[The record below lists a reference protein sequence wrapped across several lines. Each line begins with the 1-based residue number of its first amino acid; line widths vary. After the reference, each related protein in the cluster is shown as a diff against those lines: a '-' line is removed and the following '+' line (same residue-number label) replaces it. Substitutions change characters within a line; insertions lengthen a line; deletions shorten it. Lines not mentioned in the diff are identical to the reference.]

1 MKQLI
6 EFWKLALRLKN
17 EPRKGWFQRVDLE
30 EIESV
35 ADHSFGV
42 AILSLFEAERRRYDV
57 GHVLK
62 LALVHD
68 LEEGITGD
76 LTPQDK
82 RKLTP
87 KIVSHRK
94 KVAKE
99 RILAN
104 LPPGQKQGYQRIWKE
119 LVAGRTREARLV
131 KDLDKLEMAL
141 QASYYESKG
150 ASTTEIKDFYR
161 SARRAIKD
169 RTLKE
174 ILGQIT
180 EERN

>member
-1 MKQLI
+1 M
-6 EFWKLALRLKN
+6 RLKN
-17 EPRKGWFQRVDLE
+17 EPRRGWIKSVDLE

-42 AILSLFEAERRRYDV
+42 AILSLFEAERRGYDV

-68 LEEGITGD
+68 LEEAITGD
-76 LTPQDK
+76 LTPKDK
-82 RKLTP
+82 RRLTA

-94 KVAKE
+94 KVANE

-104 LPPGQKQGYQRIWKE
+104 LPLRQKQGYQRTWKE
-119 LVAGRTREARLV
+119 LVAGRTGEARLV

-141 QASYYESKG
+141 QARYYESEG
-150 ASTTEIKDFYR
+150 ARTTEIKDFYR
-161 SARRAIKD
+161 SARMAIKD
-169 RTLKE
+169 RALKE
-174 ILGQIT
+174 ILGRIT

>member
-1 MKQLI
+1 LNQLI
-6 EFWKLALRLKN
+6 EFWKLASRLKN
-17 EPRKGWFQRVDLE
+17 EPRRGWFQRVKLE

-42 AILSLFEAERRRYDV
+42 AILSLFEAERRGYDV
-57 GHVLK
+57 GHVLE

-68 LEEGITGD
+68 LEEAITGD
-76 LTPQDK
+76 LTPKDK

-94 KVAKE
+94 RVAKE

-104 LPPGQKQGYQRIWKE
+104 LPLRQRQRYQRIWNE

-169 RTLKE
+169 GGLRK
-174 ILGQIT
+174 ILGEVT

>member
-1 MKQLI
+1 LEQLI

-17 EPRKGWFQRVDLE
+17 EPRRGWFQKVGLK

-42 AILSLFEAERRRYDV
+42 AILSLFEAERRGYDV

-68 LEEGITGD
+68 LEEAITGD
-76 LTPQDK
+76 LTPKDK
-82 RKLTP
+82 RMLTA

-94 KVAKE
+94 KVANE

-104 LPPGQKQGYQRIWKE
+104 LPLRQKQGYQRTWKE

-141 QASYYESKG
+141 QARYYESEG
-150 ASTTEIKDFYR
+150 ASVKEIKDFYS

-169 RTLKE
+169 RALKE
-174 ILGQIT
+174 VLGEIA
-180 EERN
+180 EKRN

>member
-1 MKQLI
+1 LRQLI

-17 EPRKGWFQRVDLE
+17 EPRRGWFQRVGLE

-42 AILSLFEAERRRYDV
+42 AILSLFEAERRGYDV

-68 LEEGITGD
+68 LEEAITGD
-76 LTPQDK
+76 LTPKDK
-82 RKLTP
+82 RRLTQ
-87 KIVSHRK
+87 KIASHRK
-94 KVAKE
+94 KVARE
-99 RILAN
+99 RILLD
-104 LPPGQKQGYQRIWKE
+104 LPLGQKQGYQRIWKE
-119 LVAGRTREARLV
+119 LVAGRTREASLV

-141 QASYYESKG
+141 QARYYESKG
-150 ASTTEIKDFYR
+150 ASTTEIKDFYS

-169 RTLKE
+169 RGLKA
-174 ILGQIT
+174 ILDQIT
-180 EERN
+180 EERS